1 MLVYVFSMQY
11 EYSLLLYAKPIKKIT
26 SASIFDLSGD
36 GGRLLGIWE
45 NTHDLLLVSNC
56 SAVDRV

>member
-1 MLVYVFSMQY
+1 MLVNVLSMQY

-26 SASIFDLSGD
+26 STGIFGLSVD
-36 GGRLLGIWE
+36 GGRLLGIWK
-45 NTHDLLLVSNC
+45 NTNDLLLVSNC